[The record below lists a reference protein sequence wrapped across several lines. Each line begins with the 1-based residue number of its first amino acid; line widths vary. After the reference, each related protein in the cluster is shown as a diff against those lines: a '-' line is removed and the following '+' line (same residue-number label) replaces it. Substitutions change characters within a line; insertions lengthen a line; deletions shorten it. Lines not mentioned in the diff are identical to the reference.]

1 MKNDENITVNESVPR
16 GRILDRNGKI
26 LVDNA
31 SKLAIT
37 YTRSRKTSQQDML
50 NTAKKLAKLIT
61 MNTDKIT
68 KQDKQDFWIQNHP
81 KEVNKLMKKKQ
92 LCLTMVA

>member
-1 MKNDENITVNESVPR
+1 
-16 GRILDRNGKI
+16 
-26 LVDNA
+26 
-31 SKLAIT
+31 
-37 YTRSRKTSQQDML
+37 
-50 NTAKKLAKLIT
+50 

>member
-1 MKNDENITVNESVPR
+1 
-16 GRILDRNGKI
+16 
-26 LVDNA
+26 
-31 SKLAIT
+31 
-37 YTRSRKTSQQDML
+37 ML

-68 KQDKQDFWIQNHP
+68 KRDKQDFWIQNHP